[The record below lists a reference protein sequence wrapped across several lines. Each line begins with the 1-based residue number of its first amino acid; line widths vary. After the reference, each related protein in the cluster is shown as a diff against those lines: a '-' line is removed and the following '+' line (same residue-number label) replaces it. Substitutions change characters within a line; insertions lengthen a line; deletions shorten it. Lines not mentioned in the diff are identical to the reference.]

1 MDEEILTKLVLGCAK
16 FVLDDP
22 SIQNFEIRT
31 QSGFHGDDAGKEAY
45 VFESSIHLAKILEQ
59 GKGKKDGG
67 GNSKGTGVFHPRN
80 TYSQNSPCKT
90 HFGTGVFLGM
100 PPTND
105 HQKKNKLKEEMKVQ
119 TSPPKKEVKETKES
133 FELFND
139 IYLPSEWPY

>member
-31 QSGFHGDDAGKEAY
+31 QS
-45 VFESSIHLAKILEQ
+45 AKILEQ

-80 TYSQNSPCKT
+80 TYSQNSLCKT

-100 PPTND
+100 PPTSD

-139 IYLPSEWPY
+139 ICLPSEWPY